1 MASPLSSSKTTN
13 SPVQTGML
21 ALLHRE
27 LTADRRQPDK
37 VHMSSR
43 DLANTLNMLRT
54 LLENGMPLQKALSA
68 LAADP
73 SLRKHGKL
81 LKRLANRLVEGS
93 AFHQAIA
100 AFPTAFPTH
109 VVQQIKLGEA
119 SGNLTTAL
127 VRITEQI
134 EGWLTIRNNLF
145 QKLSYP
151 ALVILA
157 GSGLMG
163 FMLTVVVPQFETIY
177 AESNVELPWVT
188 SVVTGLSRAL
198 GSYFWLAPFP
208 LLIGICIFLYIRRNR
223 EARRKFDKLIT
234 QVPILGAFIRDIA
247 VIQFLRSVHALS
259 EAGFVPIDALSQACH
274 TVTNRHVRAE
284 LEKLAVALAQGGKL
298 STAMNHIEHLI
309 PNSVRQLIMV
319 GEHSGNITRSC
330 EGSCKFLEGRLQ
342 QRINAM
348 MGLIEPVLTVSLAT
362 CIGWIVLAVYMPMF
376 KMFDVLDH

>member
-1 MASPLSSSKTTN
+1 MASQITNLKTSSGLLST
-13 SPVQTGML
+13 L
-21 ALLHRE
+21 CRE
-27 LTADRRQPDK
+27 LTVDRSSPDK
-37 VHMSSR
+37 VRMKPR
-43 DLANTLNMLRT
+43 DLANMLNMLRT

-81 LKRLANRLVEGS
+81 LKRLTNRLVEGS
-93 AFHQAIA
+93 SFHQAIA
-100 AFPTAFPTH
+100 AFPTAFPIH

-119 SGNLTTAL
+119 SGNLITAL
-127 VRITEQI
+127 HRIAEQI

-151 ALVILA
+151 LLVILA

-177 AESNVELPWVT
+177 AESNVDLPWVT
-188 SVVTGLSRAL
+188 SVVTALSRAL
-198 GSYFWLAPFP
+198 GRYFWLAIFP
-208 LLIGICIFLYIRRNR
+208 VGSCVGLYFYIRGNNQ
-223 EARRKFDKLIT
+223 ARHKFDGLTTRIPVIGT
-234 QVPILGAFIRDIA
+234 FIRDVA

-259 EAGFVPIDALSQACH
+259 EAGFVPIDAISQACH
-274 TVTNRHVRAE
+274 TVTNRYVRRE
-284 LEKLAVALAQGGKL
+284 LEKLSTALAQGGKL

-319 GEHSGNITRSC
+319 GEHSGSITRSC

-342 QRINAM
+342 QRINTL
-348 MGLIEPVLTVSLAT
+348 MGLVEPLLTVTLAT

-376 KMFDVLDH
+376 KMFDVLDR